1 MVSVFTQLTSNYNSV
16 NLCRGWVGGWDL
28 SEVRFPR
35 KPFARFAP
43 NSTNVLPEPVD
54 VPSDLSLYGCIQLLE
69 LNDF

>member
-1 MVSVFTQLTSNYNSV
+1 MGG
-16 NLCRGWVGGWDL
+16 RVGGWDL

-54 VPSDLSLYGCIQLLE
+54 DVHYDLSLYECIQLLE

>member
-1 MVSVFTQLTSNYNSV
+1 MLSNYNSG
-16 NLCRGWVGGWDL
+16 NFCHGRVGGWDL

-43 NSTNVLPEPVD
+43 KSTNVLPEPVD

-69 LNDF
+69 LNDV

>member
-1 MVSVFTQLTSNYNSV
+1 MG
-16 NLCRGWVGGWDL
+16 GWVGGWDL

-35 KPFARFAP
+35 KPFARFAQ

-69 LNDF
+69 LNYF